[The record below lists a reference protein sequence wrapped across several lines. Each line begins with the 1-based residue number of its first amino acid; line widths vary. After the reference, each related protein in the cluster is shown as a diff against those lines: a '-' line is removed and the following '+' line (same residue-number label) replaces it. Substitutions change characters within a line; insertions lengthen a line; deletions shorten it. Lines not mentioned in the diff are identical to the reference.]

1 MSLAIVAWA
10 LTAAAPVRSQ
20 EVQRAESTR
29 TMLTDAFLTAGIAVT
44 SRVTAAAAMPAPAA
58 ILKSTERV
66 ATWQLGHRNAF
77 EHMPAASRSVR
88 EPRDWQQ
95 ATFWVSLTQLAD
107 RSRDPAYARALINLG
122 RAERWRLGDKP
133 FHADDQLIARAW
145 MWTAA
150 HGAGNGAITPTKA
163 YFESVLADRPR
174 GSLQFLPNPSG
185 RGDPACTQRWCWAD
199 ALFMAPPTLM
209 RLSRLTGDRRY
220 ARFAHE
226 EFRATTDFLY
236 DRKER
241 LFFRDSRFF
250 DRRDA
255 RGRKLFW
262 SRGNGWV
269 MAGLVQ
275 IIAELPKADPLRAYY
290 VDLFREMASRI
301 AGLQKPDGFWAPSL
315 LDNGADTPPETSGT
329 GFFTYAFAWGVD
341 AGILDPKIYRP
352 AAIRGWKALERSVRP
367 DGMLGWVQQVSDRP
381 DSVSAS
387 DTQFYGTGA
396 YILAGT
402 ALYDLSRHGGQQ

>member
-1 MSLAIVAWA
+1 MLPNA
-10 LTAAAPVRSQ
+10 L
-20 EVQRAESTR
+20 
-29 TMLTDAFLTAGIAVT
+29 LTTGGAVT
-44 SRVTAAAAMPAPAA
+44 SPVSAAPAMPAPAA

-66 ATWQLGHRNAF
+66 ATWQLDHRNAF

-95 ATFWVSLTQLAD
+95 ATFWVSLTELAD
-107 RSRDPAYARALINLG
+107 RSRDPAYARALIDLG
-122 RAERWRLGDKP
+122 RAQRWRLGDKP

-150 HGAGNGAITPTKA
+150 QGAGERAIGATRA
-163 YFESVLADRPR
+163 YYDAVLAHRPK

-199 ALFMAPPTLM
+199 ALFMAPPTLI
-209 RLSRLTGDRRY
+209 RLSRLTGDPRY

-275 IIAELPKADPLRAYY
+275 IIGELPEADPRRSYY
-290 VDLFREMASRI
+290 VGLFRDMASRI
-301 AGLQKPDGFWAPSL
+301 AGLQKADGFWAPSL
-315 LDNGADTPPETSGT
+315 LDDGPSTPPETSGT
-329 GFFTYAFAWGVD
+329 AFFTYAFARGVGD
-341 AGILDPKIYRP
+341 GILDPKIYGP
-352 AAIRGWKALERSVRP
+352 AAIRGWGALERSVQP

-381 DSVSAS
+381 DSVAAS
-387 DTQFYGTGA
+387 ETQFYGAGA

-402 ALYDLSRHGGQQ
+402 ALYDLSRHGVPK